1 MSWEN
6 SLQDRVA
13 MKLNVLTAEAGA
25 ELPLIAQQCEAWE
38 REAVRA
44 EWAVEIKTKAQI
56 QGTPAWEHA
65 FTGLRK
71 DRRYYELV
79 EDTIHQGFEYRYFVL
94 SDKYGQVRAIQ
105 PFFVADQDLLAG
117 MGRGVSKA
125 AALIRRIWPRFLCM
139 RTLMVGCASGEGH
152 LDSEDEGSR
161 CKIARSLGST
171 IVGRARQLKVSMIV
185 F

>member
-94 SDKYGQVRAIQ
+94 SDAAGEVRAIQ
-105 PFFVADQDLLAG
+105 PFFIADQDLLAG
-117 MGRGVSKA
+117 MGAGTGRA
-125 AALIRRIWPRFLCM
+125 AGAIRRVWPQFM
-139 RTLMVGCASGEGH
+139 RMQTLMIGCAAGEGH
-152 LDSEDEGSR
+152 LDAQDGE
-161 CKIARSLGST
+161 ARSILVHSLAG
-171 IVGRARQLKVSMIV
+171 A
-185 F
+185 